1 MKKYQQISANT
12 TAQLM
17 ELRKCIE
24 QGKTLLDNAMER
36 QRQIAKLSGEASLA
50 QARIE
55 RQMDE

>member
-1 MKKYQQISANT
+1 
-12 TAQLM
+12 M